1 MSRTST
7 VLNNRGF
14 MHLILC
20 FCSMVFLAS
29 CPGNG
34 GSSHSGGA
42 TYTGGTAAPSSSDS
56 QTDSSLTAESIL
68 ALSTGGDTEAVIR
81 LFETGTD
88 GGTGSVAVS
97 LSAGDIG
104 LPDGGR
110 VMLTITGDGG
120 YEFSGEASRASD
132 GFVRFTIPS
141 IPSGSR
147 VTVIMQVLDAD
158 GTLTAYGSGTKTVT
172 AEDHDISV
180 QLTFMQTTPEPPS
193 VTVTITYT
201 DAAGTP
207 IAIPG
212 GSTGLTVTA
221 SWTDAAGITQ
231 SADKAIAAF
240 PATATVTFSS
250 SDIDIAEGTTVTVT
264 VTGDWIYHMRL
275 SCTGEDVTVTAG
287 ENTVAVNLR
296 REFDDGLSAPSTGA
310 STSYGGYRYTP
321 GTIIFT
327 DGNYCRAGLAASQYD
342 TSPDTY
348 DAAIYPGSMV
358 AGIVIR
364 SCAGQPEILYPFT
377 GSGSFADC
385 QTWVNAIATT
395 VTNPAGESVPY
406 APYGWTWRMLDV
418 GNTSVGGT
426 FGNTTYM
433 GRTIT
438 ASDKIDAINEA
449 LMAVEGG
456 DILFTAENYWNAS
469 GDTHMPGSPADGS
482 GTATTAFCR
491 ASLTCGNLP

>member
-1 MSRTST
+1 
-7 VLNNRGF
+7 

-34 GSSHSGGA
+34 GSSYSGGA

-104 LPDGGR
+104 LPDGGK
-110 VMLTITGDGG
+110 VTLTITGDDG
-120 YEFSGEASRASD
+120 YEFSGEARRASD
-132 GFVRFTIPS
+132 GFVHFTIPS
-141 IPSGSR
+141 IPSGSS
-147 VTVIMQVLDAD
+147 VTVTMQLLDAD

-221 SWTDAAGITQ
+221 SWTDASGSAQ

-287 ENTVAVNLR
+287 ENTVAVNLQ
-296 REFDDGLSAPSTGA
+296 REFDNGATSTTA
-310 STSYGGYRYTP
+310 FTSYGGYRYTP

-348 DAAIYPGSMV
+348 DAAIYPVSMV

-364 SCAGQPEILYPFT
+364 SCTGGPEILYPFETT
-377 GSGSFADC
+377 GNLADC
-385 QTWVNAIATT
+385 TAWVNAISTT
-395 VTNPAGESVPY
+395 VTNPAGES
-406 APYGWTWRMLDV
+406 APKPSSGWIWRMLDV
-418 GNTSVGGT
+418 GNTSVGGE

-449 LMAVEGG
+449 LMTITGG
-456 DILFTAENYWNAS
+456 DILFTAMNYWTSS

-482 GTATTAFCR
+482 GTETTARCR